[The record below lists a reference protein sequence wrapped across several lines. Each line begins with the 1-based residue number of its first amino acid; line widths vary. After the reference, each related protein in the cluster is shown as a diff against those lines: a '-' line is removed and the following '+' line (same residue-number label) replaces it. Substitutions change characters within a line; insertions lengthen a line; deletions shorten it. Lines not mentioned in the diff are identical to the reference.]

1 MSAGGRY
8 FCLTCTKHATL
19 FTHVRQQKSEWVAGN
34 AGVDPV
40 NADSPFRRRVQDH
53 EDCTMH
59 KLAIEF
65 DSGSSTIS
73 TALNSH
79 AARAEAITENLIRT
93 AIDGVINYRAFN
105 DYENLVFLQNLN
117 GADVGDWQHGRQA
130 AAQML
135 ACAEEEWRQQM
146 QFYLSTPL
154 ESTGHVPHIGIAAD
168 KVSDNYNGSW
178 QPICGRANHKGR
190 PVSFLLDL
198 YKMTKDCTGDSCWTG
213 IKKGE
218 AGAKVTPEQ
227 SISFAFDGEAAYQGL
242 LTGVKSAIKK
252 ERPRAD
258 VVHDYP
264 HAGELLKDDMQKQ
277 CPFTVEVQDM
287 LRQIYSKMSR
297 SNKDYRCLREVC
309 RELGLEWKELHYVFE
324 VRMMESEAVALTHF
338 LADTHGGE

>member
-1 MSAGGRY
+1 
-8 FCLTCTKHATL
+8 
-19 FTHVRQQKSEWVAGN
+19 
-34 AGVDPV
+34 
-40 NADSPFRRRVQDH
+40 
-53 EDCTMH
+53 
-59 KLAIEF
+59 
-65 DSGSSTIS
+65 
-73 TALNSH
+73 
-79 AARAEAITENLIRT
+79 
-93 AIDGVINYRAFN
+93 
-105 DYENLVFLQNLN
+105 
-117 GADVGDWQHGRQA
+117 
-130 AAQML
+130 
-135 ACAEEEWRQQM
+135 
-146 QFYLSTPL
+146 
-154 ESTGHVPHIGIAAD
+154 
-168 KVSDNYNGSW
+168 
-178 QPICGRANHKGR
+178 
-190 PVSFLLDL
+190 
-198 YKMTKDCTGDSCWTG
+198 MTKDCTGDSCWTG

-324 VRMMESEAVALTHF
+324 VRMLESEAVALTHF